1 MVRGA
6 PDRSR
11 AGAYTPT
18 MRDLRTGAP
27 GRTDLDA
34 VGRGVRYA
42 DDGACVPWA
51 TMAAIERAT
60 RDAQERRAIA
70 ALGRREG
77 FTAAIGR
84 IRRRLAGLLGRDA

>member
-1 MVRGA
+1 MH
-6 PDRSR
+6 
-11 AGAYTPT
+11 
-18 MRDLRTGAP
+18 DLRTGTRGQA
-27 GRTDLDA
+27 DFDA

-77 FTAAIGR
+77 IGGVLGR
-84 IRRRLAGLLGRDA
+84 IRHRLARLLRRDD